1 VTAAAAIGMFLRP
14 DSVEAADHHPGGSAS
29 SDMEW
34 ARAEALGS
42 RLDRWASSRLDGWA
56 NRDILATG

>member
-1 VTAAAAIGMFLRP
+1 MFLRP
-14 DSVEAADHHPGGSAS
+14 DSVEAGEQHRGGSAS